1 MLVMWQ
7 EEAET
12 GDEIP
17 EEDEVVGPKEAVVV
31 TVPADFTLEESC
43 EELINELASVIY
55 RSGFAPSSLFFC
67 RHHHKRKRTA
77 PNCTQLSRYDG
88 NVWTDYPSVCGI

>member
-1 MLVMWQ
+1 MLVTCLQ

-17 EEDEVVGPKEAVVV
+17 EDDEVVGPKEAVVV

-43 EELINELASVIY
+43 EDLMLQLANLIY
-55 RSGFAPSSLFFC
+55 RFVRFSSLQD
-67 RHHHKRKRTA
+67 R
-77 PNCTQLSRYDG
+77 
-88 NVWTDYPSVCGI
+88 

>member
-1 MLVMWQ
+1 MLK

-17 EEDEVVGPKEAVVV
+17 EEDEVVGPKEAMVV

-43 EELINELASVIY
+43 QELMTELANLIY
-55 RSGFAPSSLFFC
+55 R
-67 RHHHKRKRTA
+67 
-77 PNCTQLSRYDG
+77 
-88 NVWTDYPSVCGI
+88 